1 MIKRIL
7 WHDLIGLFA
16 DRMLVVVCVLFSA
29 IIIYGVYNG
38 ASWLSRRQALIH
50 EAQRTASDELAK
62 QKQQLL
68 DIEAGRKTE
77 AEIPFAGRPS
87 SLEAFAYIPPTSL
100 SALSVRQSAT
110 LPYFT
115 SVGLYSIGDK
125 LSSQS
130 ETDNPV
136 NLLAGRFD
144 LAFVIIYLYPLL
156 ILALSYN
163 LLSAERESGTL
174 QMVLSQPVG
183 LHQLVLGKTL
193 ARAGL
198 LLTLAIGVSLL
209 SLRVSGTSL
218 MAAGVWTRLL
228 LWLAVIIAYTF
239 FWFTVA
245 VAVNAFGKSSATNA
259 TACTAIWLMLVLILP
274 ALLNVA
280 AMTLHPLPSR
290 LTYINRMREADNET
304 TREGK
309 QILARYYGD
318 HPELASGE
326 ESPNLNDFYTK
337 YYATQ
342 QELRR
347 RMMPEIQL
355 HEDQLA
361 RQQAIINRYRFL
373 SPAIVV
379 QKTLNDIAGT
389 SRARHEQFL
398 AQVRSFNEECQ
409 KLFVPILFRKTGL
422 RSSDYD
428 VVPQFKFREESTVVI
443 ARQTLVGLIGLLFP
457 TLIIGGVALVKL
469 RRYQIAG

>member
-1 MIKRIL
+1 MIKRIV
-7 WHDLIGLFA
+7 WHDLRGLIA
-16 DRMLVVVCVLFSA
+16 DRTLVVVCVLFSA
-29 IIIYGVYNG
+29 LIVYGVYNG
-38 ASWLSRRQALIH
+38 ASWLNRRRALIH
-50 EAQRTASDELAK
+50 EAQRAASDELTK
-62 QKQQLL
+62 QKQQML
-68 DIEAGRKTE
+68 DIEEGRKTE

-87 SLEAFAYIPPTSL
+87 SLEAFAHIPPTSL
-100 SALSVRQSAT
+100 SALSIGQSAT
-110 LPYFT
+110 LPYST
-115 SVGLYSIGDK
+115 NVGLYSIGDR

-163 LLSAERESGTL
+163 LLSAERENGTL
-174 QMVLSQPVG
+174 QMTLSQPVG
-183 LHQLVLGKTL
+183 LHRLVLGKTL

-198 LLTLAIGVSLL
+198 LLALAVGVSLL

-218 MAAGVWTRLL
+218 TAAGVWTRLL

-239 FWFTVA
+239 FWFAVA

-259 TACTAIWLMLVLILP
+259 TACLGIWLVLVLIFP

-280 AMTLHPLPSR
+280 ATTLHPLPSR
-290 LTYINRMREADNET
+290 LAYVNRMREADNET

-347 RMMPEIQL
+347 RMMPEVRR

-379 QKTLNDIAGT
+379 QEALNDIAGT
-389 SRARHEQFL
+389 SRARHERFVAQLRNFL
-398 AQVRSFNEECQ
+398 EECQ
-409 KLFVPILFRKTGL
+409 TQLVPILFRKTGL

-428 VVPQFKFREESTVVI
+428 VVPQFQFHEAPTGEVVRRVS
-443 ARQTLVGLIGLLFP
+443 AGLPGLFIP
-457 TLIIGGVALVKL
+457 TLIVGFLGLRAFRHYPVA
-469 RRYQIAG
+469 G